1 LISFAFSL
9 MKVPSGKKA
18 AAMLFGLL
26 VAQLL
31 LGLSNVWFSLPLPVA
46 VGHNGVA
53 AMLVAWMLVINLRLR
68 SKPIY
73 S

>member
-1 LISFAFSL
+1 
-9 MKVPSGKKA
+9 
-18 AAMLFGLL
+18 
-26 VAQLL
+26 LL

-53 AMLVAWMLVINLRLR
+53 AMLVVWMLIINLRLR
-68 SKPIY
+68 AKPIY